1 MKELIES
8 STRREDA
15 QVSADARRKK
25 DALKTG
31 HKMSEYDK
39 KLAGAGKVGGG
50 GGGTKAQSTPRGR

>member
-1 MKELIES
+1 M
-8 STRREDA
+8 
-15 QVSADARRKK
+15 SADARRKK

>member
-1 MKELIES
+1 
-8 STRREDA
+8 
-15 QVSADARRKK
+15 VSADSRRKK

-50 GGGTKAQSTPRGR
+50 GGGGTKAQSTPRGR